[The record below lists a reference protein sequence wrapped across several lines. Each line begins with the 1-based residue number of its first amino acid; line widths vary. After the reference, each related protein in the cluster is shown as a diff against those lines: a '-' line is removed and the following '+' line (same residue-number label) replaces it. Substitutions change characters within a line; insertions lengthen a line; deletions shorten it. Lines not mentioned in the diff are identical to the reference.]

1 MATPH
6 GIPNPWNLK
15 GQPLAFGQRL
25 NATRDRICD
34 WLSTCLKEHKKCGPG
49 PVSNLP
55 TRVLDVGLVASDPIR
70 LHTSRG
76 EKARYICLSYCWGGA
91 QFIKTT
97 NETLKRHETGIRFDQ
112 LPKAFQDTVAVARA
126 LGIRYVWIDSL
137 CIIQDDS
144 ADWAHESSRMA
155 DVYRRSYLTVA
166 PAWADSPFSGCFPPS
181 DKGLKVQ
188 SVTVQ
193 QNFHFGETRFHRD
206 FPLLS
211 RAWTYQ
217 ERLLSSRILYFS
229 RQELIWD
236 CRELRECECGNDGK
250 PGNVKSQ
257 ELDKRK
263 FYNRVLDQESP
274 GYRAKDHGE
283 LWREM
288 VTEYT
293 THSLTYLSDMLPA
306 IQGLAAQ
313 MQSHRKSEYLAG
325 LWRDTLIQD
334 MCWQRAINR
343 SSRPLWVRTPQN
355 QQQAPTWSW
364 ASVDSPVEFV
374 RFYSQKNALQYPLI
388 LDIQVQLP
396 NLRTGQGRNGFI
408 ELDSSLVPFHLLD
421 KSNTHFSQD
430 SILTVPD
437 SGWDFYC
444 QVDIKDAEYD
454 SRECYL
460 MPLLSA
466 DKRFY
471 GLVVKPWNGSSED
484 MIRVGLVEKN
494 HMKPAQIKALT
505 NRRKRRIKLL

>member
-1 MATPH
+1 MAHSVAHQASSEWPLCH
-6 GIPNPWNLK
+6 DCIPNPWNLK

-25 NATRDRICD
+25 DATRDRVCD
-34 WLSTCLKEHKKCGPG
+34 WLNTCLKEHEKCGPG

-97 NETLKRHETGIRFDQ
+97 NETLKSHETGIGFDQ

-306 IQGLAAQ
+306 IRGLAAQ
-313 MQSHRKSEYLAG
+313 MQSHRESEYLAG

-334 MCWQRAINR
+334 MCWQRAINW
-343 SSRPLWVRTPQN
+343 SRLQPGPGLP
-355 QQQAPTWSW
+355 SI
-364 ASVDSPVEFV
+364 
-374 RFYSQKNALQYPLI
+374 KNALQYPLI

-408 ELDSSLVPFHLLD
+408 ELDSSL
-421 KSNTHFSQD
+421 
-430 SILTVPD
+430 

-471 GLVVKPWNGSSED
+471 GLVVKHWNGSSED
-484 MIRVGLVEKN
+484 MIRVGLVEKT